1 MNIEDVIGLYDGFH
15 FGDELRMLN
24 RYASEVTEGVIVAI
38 GSYRGQTDI
47 ALALNAQ
54 VSVYCID
61 NRSGSIG
68 EDYPFGDADR
78 VEWMKNIL
86 AFGVGAKVRP
96 INLLS
101 EQAVEGWTLN
111 IGMLFIDGSHDY
123 DSVMRDTRL
132 WLPFLLEGGI
142 VAFHDVGNPHAP
154 DVDEAIGDRLK
165 DKYQHIET
173 ANITAI
179 YRLIPVSSG
188 LFGRAHGISNY
199 YLTEE
204 ELAECDT
211 HSVPRP
217 PLREFTPRKKKT
229 E

>member
-54 VSVYCID
+54 VPVYCID

-78 VEWMKNIL
+78 VEWMKNVL

-101 EQAVEGWTLN
+101 KEVAEVWYLE

-123 DSVMRDTRL
+123 DSVMSDL
-132 WLPFLLEGGI
+132 SSWVPHVLDNGLIAL
-142 VAFHDVGNPHAP
+142 HDVGNETAP
-154 DVDEAIGDRLK
+154 GVDEALKRWSKILTPLDR
-165 DKYQHIET
+165 

-179 YRLIPVSSG
+179 YKG
-188 LFGRAHGISNY
+188 EFYGGNY
-199 YLTEE
+199 
-204 ELAECDT
+204 
-211 HSVPRP
+211 
-217 PLREFTPRKKKT
+217 
-229 E
+229 